1 MTSSYANNIIFSM
14 EEIKFDQDV
23 LFLIRKL
30 NKDLGIDF
38 DKRLN
43 EYGLTSQ
50 QGRALFFI
58 NKRVNFDH
66 VDVYQVDL
74 ENRFEL
80 SKSTVSGLV
89 KRMEKNGLINIVKD
103 KNRSSLIPTE
113 KSLQIID
120 KMHER
125 RISTIEKLFKGIE
138 EDRRKEIIE
147 GIKKLISNIEEE
159 DELCGKI

>member
-1 MTSSYANNIIFSM
+1 M

>member
-1 MTSSYANNIIFSM
+1 MV
-14 EEIKFDQDV
+14 EIKFDQDV
-23 LFLIRKL
+23 LFLVRKL
-30 NKDLGIDF
+30 NKDLSNDF

-50 QGRALFFI
+50 QGRAVFFI

-74 ENRFEL
+74 EKRFDL

-89 KRMEKNGLINIVKD
+89 KRMEKNGLITIKKE
-103 KNRSSLIPTE
+103 KNRSSLVPTE

-120 KMHER
+120 NLHER
-125 RISTIEKLFKGIE
+125 RTITIDKLFKDIDE
-138 EDRRKEIIE
+138 NQRKEIIE
-147 GIKKLISNIEEE
+147 SIKKLISNIEEE
-159 DELCGKI
+159 DE

>member
-1 MTSSYANNIIFSM
+1 MTD
-14 EEIKFDQDV
+14 IKFDQDV

-30 NKDLGIDF
+30 SKDLAEDF

-89 KRMEKNGLINIVKD
+89 KRMEKNGLITIKKE
-103 KNRSSLIPTE
+103 KNKSSLIPTE

-125 RISTIEKLFKGIE
+125 RKDTIDKLFKGMDE
-138 EDRRKEIIE
+138 ERRETILK
-147 GIKKLISNIEEE
+147 GIKQLISNIEEE
-159 DELCGKI
+159 DE

>member
-1 MTSSYANNIIFSM
+1 MN
-14 EEIKFDQDV
+14 EIKFDQDV

-30 NKDLGIDF
+30 SKDLANDF

-66 VDVYQVDL
+66 VDVHQVDL

-89 KRMEKNGLINIVKD
+89 KRMEKNGLITIVKD

-125 RISTIEKLFKGIE
+125 RTTTIEKLFKGIE
-138 EDRRKEIIE
+138 EGRRKEIIE

>member
-14 EEIKFDQDV
+14 EEIKVDQDV

-66 VDVYQVDL
+66 EDVYQVDL

-89 KRMEKNGLINIVKD
+89 KRMEKNGLITIVKD

-125 RISTIEKLFKGIE
+125 RAKTIEKLFKGIE
-138 EDRRKEIIE
+138 EDRRKEIID